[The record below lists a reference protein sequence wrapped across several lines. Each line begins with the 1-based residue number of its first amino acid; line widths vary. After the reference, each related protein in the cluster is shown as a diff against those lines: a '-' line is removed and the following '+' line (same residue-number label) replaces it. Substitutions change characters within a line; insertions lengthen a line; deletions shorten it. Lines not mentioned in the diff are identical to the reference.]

1 MTELFNIEELLRYPK
16 KGDPVLPSPAPLDR
30 YGGNPADA
38 CAFGYRRAACILAE
52 RAFERGDE
60 VFLLYPVVFLYR
72 HHVEL
77 MLKSIIY
84 AFDHPSVR
92 LNTRE
97 PALNEAD
104 RQNLSK
110 GKKAH
115 SLQWLWGRLLPAVK
129 ALGNDIHHSETVE
142 GISFYIQQ
150 LNEIDPGSVS
160 FRYTTAITETRA
172 KLKKAQK
179 PGAEVSVQTFAE
191 AMERLANY
199 LDGLDGYA
207 GAIIEAHDEMIAEA
221 HDNAY

>member
-1 MTELFNIEELLRYPK
+1 MESFNLEEMLRYPK

-77 MLKSIIY
+77 MLKSLIY

-92 LNTRE
+92 QNTGAHE
-97 PALNEAD
+97 LDEAD
-104 RQNLSK
+104 RKNLTS

-115 SLQWLWGRLLPAVK
+115 SLQWLWGRLLPVVK
-129 ALGNDIHHSETVE
+129 TLGCDIQHFETVD
-142 GISFYIQQ
+142 GISFYLQQ
-150 LNEIDPGSVS
+150 LNEIDPGSVN
-160 FRYTTAITETRA
+160 FRYTTAIAGTKA
-172 KLKKAQK
+172 KLRKLQK
-179 PGAEVSVQTFAE
+179 PGAEVNIQTFAI

-207 GAIIEAHDEMIAEA
+207 EAIIEAHDEMIAEA
-221 HDNAY
+221 YNNTY